1 MEGRSLNEEFREM
14 SKLSRERPLAVA
26 VGNGGALQT
35 APQSSITLEVYH
47 LQQGFCR
54 HNSSEHKDAFSFV
67 KKKKKKLPFL
77 LHGQHSRNIPSYLVC
92 NTEFSSKFVFQSL
105 YKSLFLSFAL
115 SIQKATEVE
124 DEVHSKIWGQRFAP
138 SC

>member
-26 VGNGGALQT
+26 VGKGGALQT
-35 APQSSITLEVYH
+35 APQNSITLEVYH
-47 LQQGFCR
+47 LQQEFCG
-54 HNSSEHKDAFSFV
+54 HNSSEHKGTFSFV
-67 KKKKKKLPFL
+67 KKKKLPFL

-92 NTEFSSKFVFQSL
+92 NTEFSRKFVFQSL